1 MAVFSL
7 GTAGDISSIDDM
19 QKVRDYLY
27 KLNKNLT
34 YMFNNLTPEDNYS
47 EQARLTL
54 VTDGE
59 RQATIEATLEGINLN
74 YVSKDGVVSAIN
86 LSDETV
92 QIQASKIK
100 LEGMVTVNGYFK
112 VGLDGS
118 IEAKNGKFTGDISA
132 STITGSIID
141 GGHIY
146 GSYYG
151 SRTSNNFFI
160 IAEDDVTVVGVPGFE
175 FKSKKMSS
183 NWIGSIENPALN
195 TDQAGI
201 NGNTGYAGFRDVYIM
216 DPWMVDSVDGH
227 TWSVVETF
235 KWLDNRVSPLAA
247 AVSAYIR
254 DIESGDDDDG
264 DEEGDGTGGDGE
276 DFSGGYL
283 EDGLVIDD
291 NDPPDIPLG

>member
-1 MAVFSL
+1 MAVYSQL
-7 GTAGDISSIDDM
+7 SAGDISSIDDM

-27 KLNKNLT
+27 KLNKNLK

-47 EQARLTL
+47 ELARLTL

-86 LSDETV
+86 LSEELI
-92 QIQASKIK
+92 QIDASKIK

-118 IEAKNGKFTGDISA
+118 IEATNGKFTGDISA
-132 STITGSIID
+132 STITGSTID

-146 GSYYG
+146 GAYYG

-160 IAEDDVTVVGVPGFE
+160 IAENDVTVVGVPGFE
-175 FKSKKMSS
+175 FKNKKMSS
-183 NWIGSIENPALN
+183 NWIGSVENPALN

-201 NGNTGYAGFRDVYIM
+201 NGSTGDAGFRKLYLLDDWYEGQDGTFWDV
-216 DPWMVDSVDGH
+216 
-227 TWSVVETF
+227 TRTL
-235 KWLDNRVSPLAA
+235 KWLDNRIAIL
-247 AVSAYIR
+247 
-254 DIESGDDDDG
+254 ESQCWSDCGDSDDSCS
-264 DEEGDGTGGDGE
+264 EGDTEQDDCGSDPVGE
-276 DFSGGYL
+276 CYQG
-283 EDGLVIDD
+283 
-291 NDPPDIPLG
+291 